1 MPKTAWLILTA
12 LIFWSLPAYGETLPL
27 PEPDRIPSLISVL
40 RMHRSADFCGEPL
53 PMEIPE
59 VRENFEKEMM
69 LTLWNRA
76 QTILWLKRTARYFPH
91 IETILKERNLPD
103 DLKYIAV
110 AESALMPEVVSSQGA
125 VGLWQFISATA
136 KRYGLTVDRNIDERR
151 NTRIATRAALD
162 YLSGLNQMLGSWT
175 LAAAAYNMGEDGLQG
190 EMLAQG
196 ETDYY
201 RLRLPQETQRYVF
214 RIVAIKLIIADP
226 ARYGFDLGS
235 EDLYPPEVCE
245 SVELQCSRSIPVYLI
260 ARAAGTYFKNIR
272 NLNPQIMGHYLDAGR
287 YRLCVPQARGFE
299 ERFRNLL
306 AEWLAARENS
316 VYVVKKGD
324 NLSLIAERF
333 NVPLKA
339 LLIWNGISPR
349 SPIHP
354 GDRLI
359 VRPVTP

>member
-1 MPKTAWLILTA
+1 
-12 LIFWSLPAYGETLPL
+12 
-27 PEPDRIPSLISVL
+27 
-40 RMHRSADFCGEPL
+40 
-53 PMEIPE
+53 
-59 VRENFEKEMM
+59 
-69 LTLWNRA
+69 
-76 QTILWLKRTARYFPH
+76 
-91 IETILKERNLPD
+91 
-103 DLKYIAV
+103 
-110 AESALMPEVVSSQGA
+110 
-125 VGLWQFISATA
+125 
-136 KRYGLTVDRNIDERR
+136 
-151 NTRIATRAALD
+151 
-162 YLSGLNQMLGSWT
+162 
-175 LAAAAYNMGEDGLQG
+175 MGEDGLQG
-190 EMLAQG
+190 EMLTQG

-324 NLSLIAERF
+324 NLTLICRTLKRAAQGAADLERHQF
-333 NVPLKA
+333 QKSHSSGRPADRPARNA
-339 LLIWNGISPR
+339 LR
-349 SPIHP
+349 PIK
-354 GDRLI
+354 R
-359 VRPVTP
+359 